1 MMRSPRWR
9 QYFTLV
15 AEALPSAR
23 GLLPLVALLGVWQL
37 LPIGNSPYFP
47 PPSEWWDGLMLLAKS
62 GRLYPAL
69 SATTIT
75 LLLGLAVA
83 VFIGTGIG
91 LLIGVFPRFS
101 RAFGPFLEFLRAIP
115 PPAVVPMA
123 ILFMGY
129 DERMK
134 LTVVV
139 LAAIW
144 PILLNTSSAAE
155 RVHPLLLDVARS
167 FRLSPFDRI
176 RLIILPSVVPATL
189 LGIRVALPVAIV
201 VTLLVE
207 ILTSIDGIGAL
218 MIGAQRNFQSSQ
230 VYGLLVVIGLFG
242 LLLNNAFAVLEAFLL
257 RRWPPK
263 TQARISRS

>member
-1 MMRSPRWR
+1 MTYSRPWR

-15 AEALPSAR
+15 VEALPSAR
-23 GLLPLVALLGVWQL
+23 GLLPLVALLVAWQL
-37 LPIGNSPYFP
+37 LQTGNSPYFP
-47 PPSEWWDGLMLLAKS
+47 PPSDWWNGLMLLAKS
-62 GRLYPAL
+62 GRFYPAL
-69 SATTIT
+69 
-75 LLLGLAVA
+75 LAVA
-83 VFIGTGIG
+83 VVIGTGIG
-91 LLIGVFPRFS
+91 LLISVFPRFS
-101 RAFGPFLEFLRAIP
+101 RAVGPLLEFLRAIP
-115 PPAVVPMA
+115 PPAVVPVA

-167 FRLSPFDRI
+167 FRLSAVDRM
-176 RLIILPSVVPATL
+176 RLIILPSVVPAVL

-207 ILTSIDGIGAL
+207 ILTSIEGIGAL
-218 MIGAQRNFQSSQ
+218 MIAAQRNFQSPQ
-230 VYGLLVVIGLFG
+230 VYGLLVLIGLFG
-242 LLLNNAFAVLEAFLL
+242 LLVNNVFAVFEAILL

-263 TQARISRS
+263 TQSENF